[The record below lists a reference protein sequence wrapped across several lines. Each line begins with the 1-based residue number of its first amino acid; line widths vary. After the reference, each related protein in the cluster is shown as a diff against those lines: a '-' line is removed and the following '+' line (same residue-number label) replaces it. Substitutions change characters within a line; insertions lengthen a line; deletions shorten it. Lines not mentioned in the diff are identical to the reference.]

1 MIKEKAIS
9 IKGPWMCVGDF
20 NEILYNHEKDEG
32 RIRFERKIKGFR
44 DMIEGSNLINLNSQR
59 QRFTWISKREEGII
73 KERIDRTLVNLEW
86 MECYPRT

>member
-1 MIKEKAIS
+1 
-9 IKGPWMCVGDF
+9 
-20 NEILYNHEKDEG
+20 
-32 RIRFERKIKGFR
+32 
-44 DMIEGSNLINLNSQR
+44 MIEGSNLINLNSQR